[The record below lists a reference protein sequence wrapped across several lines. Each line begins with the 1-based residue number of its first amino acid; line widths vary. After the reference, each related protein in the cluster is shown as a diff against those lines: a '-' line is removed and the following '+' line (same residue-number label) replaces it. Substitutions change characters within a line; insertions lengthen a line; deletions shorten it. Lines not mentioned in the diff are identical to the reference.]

1 MKLSSQWIREFVDLG
16 VDDRRLAE
24 ALTAAGIAVEGI
36 SGTGADTVFEM
47 EIGTNR
53 PDAMNHYGVAR
64 EAAAVY
70 DLPLK
75 ALEEKIPAG
84 AKAHSTSTGSDAAL
98 KRRSSTVHDAAGTRT
113 SGAKAAAS
121 SDSHGTTGV
130 VPFPVSPF
138 PITVEEP
145 GLCPRFSAR
154 VIRGT
159 KIKASPEKVA
169 HRLQLLEQRPISNA
183 VDATNYVLWEMGK
196 PTHVFDMDL
205 LEGGQLIIRKARNG
219 EKLKTLDGVERTLTS
234 EDLVVADAKRPVG
247 LAGVMGGFD
256 TMITDKTRNILIE
269 SAWWDPVTVR
279 KSARRHGIH
288 TDASHRF
295 ERGADFESTILS
307 CDLVAA
313 LILESGGGEPAGDAV
328 DVVSRRL
335 DQAPVVLRIS
345 EVRRILGGDLEE
357 GHILRILKKLGFNT
371 VPAGLYGGEFFVH
384 IPSWR
389 LDVEREIDVIEEI
402 ARLHGYDKFE
412 NTLPAY
418 SGAVVEAP
426 HAAMDRRFRDRALAL
441 GYDEAVS
448 LTFISHADAETFS
461 SAEVL
466 ELENPLSEE
475 ASLMRTSMA
484 PGMLDMLAWNL
495 NRDSENV
502 RLFEMGRVYEMRGGE
517 RVEPARACL
526 GATMAAVKGALPL
539 RGTLVK
545 GALTVRG
552 IDPSKGIAA
561 PKVASDSVLYEQA
574 ESAEAFRS
582 FKGDVENLLAAFAY
596 SELSFDRE
604 TAGYF
609 HPGRSARALMDGAVV
624 AQFGQIAEEAKSQRK
639 LRQDVFL
646 AEIDLE
652 QLHGRGLRTVKFAPL
667 GKYPAVER
675 DFSFVFGD
683 EVEFEAMRR
692 AVMGLGIRELR
703 EFKPV
708 EIFRGGSFGAGKY
721 SILLRA
727 RLESE
732 EGTLRDE
739 QIAQWAGQIVGALQ
753 GLGGVQ
759 RA

>member
-1 MKLSSQWIREFVDLG
+1 MKLSSQWVREFIEST
-16 VDDRRLAE
+16 VDDHRLAE
-24 ALTAAGIAVEGI
+24 DLTGVGIAVEGI
-36 SGTGADTVFEM
+36 SGSGPDTVFEM

-64 EAAAVY
+64 EAAAIY
-70 DLPLK
+70 DLPMK
-75 ALEEKIPAG
+75 ALSGFRLPA
-84 AKAHSTSTGSDAAL
+84 SENL
-98 KRRSSTVHDAAGTRT
+98 GT
-113 SGAKAAAS
+113 
-121 SDSHGTTGV
+121 
-130 VPFPVSPF
+130 PF

-145 GLCPRFSAR
+145 QLCPRFSAR

-159 KIKASPEKVA
+159 KIKASPEKIA

-205 LEGGQLIIRKARNG
+205 LEGGRLIIRKAKNG

-234 EDLVVADAKRPVG
+234 EDLVVADTKRPVG

-256 TMITDKTRNILIE
+256 TMITDKTRNVLIE

-279 KSARRHGIH
+279 KTSRRHGLH

-295 ERGADFESTILS
+295 ERGADFESTVLS

-313 LILESGGGEPAGDAV
+313 LILESGGGELVGDAV
-328 DVVSRRL
+328 DVVSRTL

-345 EVRRILGGDLEE
+345 EVRRILGENLDVGE
-357 GHILRILKKLGFNT
+357 IFRILKKLGF
-371 VPAGLYGGEFFVH
+371 GLIPEGQRDAQFRVQ

-426 HAAMDRRFRDRALAL
+426 HAAMDARFRERALAL

-448 LTFISHADAETFS
+448 LTFISHADAEKFS

-484 PGMLDMLAWNL
+484 PGMLDLLAWNL

-517 RVEPARACL
+517 RVEPARACM
-526 GATMAAVKGALPL
+526 GATLAAVQGSLPVGGML
-539 RGTLVK
+539 DV
-545 GALTVRG
+545 
-552 IDPSKGIAA
+552 SKGEHAA
-561 PKVASDSVLYEQA
+561 AA
-574 ESAEAFRS
+574 EVFRS
-582 FKGDVENLLAAFAY
+582 FKGDVENLLAPFAY
-596 SELSFDRE
+596 RELSFDRE
-604 TAGYF
+604 TAEYF

-624 AQFGQIAEEAKSQRK
+624 AQFGQIAVDVKSQRK

-652 QLHGRGLRTVKFAPL
+652 QLHERGLRKVTFTPL
-667 GKYPAVER
+667 AKYPAVER
-675 DFSFVFGD
+675 DFSFVFAD

-692 AVMGLGIRELR
+692 AVMGLRLGALR

-708 EIFRGGSFGAGKY
+708 EIFRGGSIAPGKY

-727 RLESE
+727 RLQSD

-739 QIAQWAGQIVGALQ
+739 QIAQWSGQIVAALQ

-759 RA
+759 RV

>member
-1 MKLSSQWIREFVDLG
+1 MREFVDLT
-16 VDDRRLAE
+16 VDDRRLA
-24 ALTAAGIAVEGI
+24 ADLTGIGIAVEGI
-36 SGTGADTVFEM
+36 SGSGPDTVFEM

-64 EAAAVY
+64 EAAAIY
-70 DLPLK
+70 DLALK
-75 ALEEKIPAG
+75 ALEPRLPSAAKG
-84 AKAHSTSTGSDAAL
+84 A
-98 KRRSSTVHDAAGTRT
+98 SST
-113 SGAKAAAS
+113 
-121 SDSHGTTGV
+121 SHGTTEV
-130 VPFPVSPF
+130 VPFP
-138 PITVEEP
+138 ITIEEP
-145 GLCPRFSAR
+145 QLCPRFSAR
-154 VIRGT
+154 VLRGT
-159 KIKASPEKVA
+159 KIKASPEKIA
-169 HRLQLLEQRPISNA
+169 HRLQLLDQRPISNA

-205 LEGGQLIIRKARNG
+205 LEGGRLIIRRAKNG
-219 EKLKTLDGVERTLTS
+219 EKLKTLDGVERTLSS
-234 EDLVVADAKRPVG
+234 EDLVVADAKKPVG

-279 KSARRHGIH
+279 KSSRRHGIH

-313 LILESGGGEPAGDAV
+313 LILESGGGELVGDAV
-328 DVVSRRL
+328 DVVSRTL
-335 DQAPVVLRIS
+335 DQAPIVLRLS
-345 EVRRILGGDLEE
+345 EVHRILGGNLST
-357 GHILRILKKLGFNT
+357 GQIFRILKNLGFALIPEGQGT
-371 VPAGLYGGEFFVH
+371 AEFRVQ

-389 LDVEREIDVIEEI
+389 LDVEREIDLIEEI

-418 SGAVVEAP
+418 SGVVVELP
-426 HAAMDRRFRDRALAL
+426 NAAVDATLRARALAL
-441 GYDEAVS
+441 GYNEAVS
-448 LTFISHADAETFS
+448 LTFISHADAERFS
-461 SAEVL
+461 SASVL

-475 ASLMRTSMA
+475 ASVMRTSMA

-495 NRDSENV
+495 NRDTEDV

-517 RVEPARACL
+517 RIEPARVCL
-526 GATMAAVKGALPL
+526 GASLSAIKGS
-539 RGTLVK
+539 
-545 GALTVRG
+545 LTVG
-552 IDPSKGIAA
+552 GVLDVSKGEHAA
-561 PKVASDSVLYEQA
+561 A
-574 ESAEAFRS
+574 AEAFRS
-582 FKGDVENLLAAFAY
+582 FKGDAENLLAAFAGR
-596 SELSFDRE
+596 ELSFDRQ
-604 TAGYF
+604 TAEYF

-624 AQFGQIAEEAKSQRK
+624 AQFGQVAEIVKAERK
-639 LRQDVFL
+639 LRQNVFL

-652 QLHGRGLRTVKFAPL
+652 RLHKIGLRTVRFAPL

-675 DFSFVFGD
+675 DFSFVFAD

-692 AVMGLGIRELR
+692 AVMGLRLAALR
-703 EFKPV
+703 SFAPM
-708 EIFRGGSFGAGKY
+708 EIFRGGSIAAGKY

-727 RLESE
+727 RLQSD

-739 QIAQWAGQIVGALQ
+739 QIAVWSAQIVAALQ

>member
-1 MKLSSQWIREFVDLG
+1 MKLSSQWVREFIEST
-16 VDDRRLAE
+16 VDDHRLAE
-24 ALTAAGIAVEGI
+24 DLTGVGIAVEGI
-36 SGTGADTVFEM
+36 SGSGPDTVFEM

-64 EAAAVY
+64 EAAAIY
-70 DLPLK
+70 DLPMK
-75 ALEEKIPAG
+75 ALSGFRLPA
-84 AKAHSTSTGSDAAL
+84 SENL
-98 KRRSSTVHDAAGTRT
+98 GT
-113 SGAKAAAS
+113 
-121 SDSHGTTGV
+121 
-130 VPFPVSPF
+130 PF

-145 GLCPRFSAR
+145 QLCPRFSAR

-159 KIKASPEKVA
+159 KIKASPEKIA

-205 LEGGQLIIRKARNG
+205 LEGGRLIIRKAKNG

-234 EDLVVADAKRPVG
+234 EDLVVADTKRPVG

-256 TMITDKTRNILIE
+256 TMITDKTRNVLIE

-279 KSARRHGIH
+279 KTSRRHGLH

-295 ERGADFESTILS
+295 ERGADFESTVLS

-313 LILESGGGEPAGDAV
+313 LILESGGGELVGDAV
-328 DVVSRRL
+328 DVVSRTL

-345 EVRRILGGDLEE
+345 EVRRILGENLDVGE
-357 GHILRILKKLGFNT
+357 IFRILKKLGF
-371 VPAGLYGGEFFVH
+371 GLIPEGQRDAQFRVQ

-426 HAAMDRRFRDRALAL
+426 HAAMDARFRERALAL

-448 LTFISHADAETFS
+448 LTFISHADAEKFS

-484 PGMLDMLAWNL
+484 PGMLDLLAWNL

-517 RVEPARACL
+517 RVEPARACM
-526 GATMAAVKGALPL
+526 GATLAAVQGSLPVGGML
-539 RGTLVK
+539 DV
-545 GALTVRG
+545 
-552 IDPSKGIAA
+552 SKGEHAA
-561 PKVASDSVLYEQA
+561 AA
-574 ESAEAFRS
+574 EVFRS
-582 FKGDVENLLAAFAY
+582 FKGDVENLLAPFAY
-596 SELSFDRE
+596 RELSFDRE
-604 TAGYF
+604 TAEYF

-624 AQFGQIAEEAKSQRK
+624 AQFGQIAVDVKSQRK

-652 QLHGRGLRTVKFAPL
+652 QLHERGLRKVTFTPL
-667 GKYPAVER
+667 AKYPAVER
-675 DFSFVFGD
+675 DFSFVFAD

-692 AVMGLGIRELR
+692 AVMGLRLGALR

-708 EIFRGGSFGAGKY
+708 EIFRVGSIAPGKY

-727 RLESE
+727 RLQSD

-739 QIAQWAGQIVGALQ
+739 QIAQWSGQIVAALQ

-759 RA
+759 RV

>member
-1 MKLSSQWIREFVDLG
+1 MKLSSQWIRDFVELA

-24 ALTAAGIAVEGI
+24 DLTGVGIAVEGI
-36 SGTGADTVFEM
+36 GGSGADTVFEM

-64 EAAAVY
+64 EAAAIY

-75 ALEEKIPAG
+75 QFSALSSQLS
-84 AKAHSTSTGSDAAL
+84 AKPSNDI
-98 KRRSSTVHDAAGTRT
+98 
-113 SGAKAAAS
+113 
-121 SDSHGTTGV
+121 
-130 VPFPVSPF
+130 PF

-145 GLCPRFSAR
+145 QLCPRFSAR

-159 KIKASPEKVA
+159 KIKASPEKIA

-205 LEGGQLIIRKARNG
+205 LEGGRLVIRKAKNG

-234 EDLVVADAKRPVG
+234 DDLVVADARKPVG

-256 TMITDKTRNILIE
+256 TMITEKTRNILIE
-269 SAWWDPVTVR
+269 SAWWDPLTVR
-279 KSARRHGIH
+279 KSSRRHGIH

-295 ERGADFESTILS
+295 ERGADFESTTLS
-307 CDLVAA
+307 CDLVAK
-313 LILESGGGEPAGDAV
+313 LILESGGGELVGEAV
-328 DVVSRRL
+328 DVVSRKL

-357 GHILRILKKLGFNT
+357 GHILRILKKLGFNA

-426 HAAMDRRFRDRALAL
+426 HAAVDARFRELALAL

-448 LTFISHADAETFS
+448 LTFISHADAETFGFS
-461 SAEVL
+461 GTEEVSTSAAKAGSQSGDKIAAPEALRHPKTNSRQVL

-484 PGMLDMLAWNL
+484 PGILDMLAWNL

-502 RLFEMGRVYEMRGGE
+502 RLFEMGRIYEVRGGE

-526 GATMAAVKGALPL
+526 GATLAAVEGSIPIGAMLDVSKSANSPAKAKDGL
-539 RGTLVK
+539 D
-545 GALTVRG
+545 GA
-552 IDPSKGIAA
+552 PSFSRA
-561 PKVASDSVLYEQA
+561 
-574 ESAEAFRS
+574 AEAFRS
-582 FKGDVENLLAAFAY
+582 FKGDVESLLAPFAY

-609 HPGRSARALMDGAVV
+609 HSGRSARARMDGAVV
-624 AQFGQIAEEAKSQRK
+624 AQFGQIAEEVKSQRK
-639 LRQDVFL
+639 LRQDIFL

-652 QLHGRGLRTVKFAPL
+652 QLHARGLRAVKFAPL
-667 GKYPAVER
+667 AKYPAVER

-683 EVEFEAMRR
+683 EVEFEAMQR
-692 AVMGLGIRELR
+692 AVMGLRLAELR
-703 EFKPV
+703 EFRPV
-708 EIFRGGSFGAGKY
+708 EIFRGGTIGAGKY

-727 RLESE
+727 RLQSD

-739 QIAQWAGQIVGALQ
+739 QIAQWAGRIVKALQ
-753 GLGGVQ
+753 GLG
-759 RA
+759 